1 MQKDSMG
8 KLISVI
14 YRYSQIY
21 INNKLEKHGIGSG
34 QYTFL
39 VSLYEC
45 DGVSQEQLANELKID
60 KGTVARAINK
70 LEVQGFVERKININD
85 KRAYQ
90 IYITQKGY
98 SIKEE
103 LDSILDSWNKIMM
116 DGFSNKESNYL
127 IELTEKIKDNLVK
140 HKDCF

>member
-116 DGFSNKESNYL
+116 DDFSNKESNYL